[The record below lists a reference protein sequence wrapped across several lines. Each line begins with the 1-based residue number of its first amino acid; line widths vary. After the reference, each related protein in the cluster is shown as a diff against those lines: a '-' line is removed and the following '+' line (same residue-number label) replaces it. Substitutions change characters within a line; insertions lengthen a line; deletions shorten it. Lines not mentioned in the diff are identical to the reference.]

1 VTVGP
6 VQLLVVAFDRPNFT
20 GGIIQELVRL
30 RENDMIRLIDVLAVE
45 KTESGDLTALQWS
58 DLSIAEAQDMGEL
71 AGALIGIGEA
81 GEAGIDAG
89 MRAGREA
96 GAGGHLIDDAEVWD
110 LADSI
115 PNGSAAAIALIEHV
129 WAKPLRDAIV
139 SAGGAAV
146 CDEWVHP
153 LDLVDI
159 GLMEAEAEHA

>member
-20 GGIIQELVRL
+20 GRIIQELVRL

-45 KTESGDLTALQWS
+45 KTENGELTALQWS
-58 DLSIAEAQDMGEL
+58 DLSIAEAEDMGEL
-71 AGALIGIGEA
+71 AGALIGVGAA
-81 GEAGIDAG
+81 GEAGIDVG

-96 GAGGHLIDDAEVWD
+96 GAGGHLIDEDEVWD

-115 PNGSAAAIALIEHV
+115 PSGSAAAIALIEHV

-139 SAGGAAV
+139 SAGGTAV
-146 CDEWVHP
+146 SDEWVHP

-159 GLMEAEAEHA
+159 GLLQTEPEHA

>member
-20 GGIIQELVRL
+20 GRIIQELVRL

-45 KTESGDLTALQWS
+45 KTENGELTALQWS
-58 DLSIAEAQDMGEL
+58 DLSIAEAEDMGEL
-71 AGALIGIGEA
+71 AGALIGVGAA
-81 GEAGIDAG
+81 GEAGIDVG

-96 GAGGHLIDDAEVWD
+96 GAGGHLIDEDEVWD

-115 PNGSAAAIALIEHV
+115 PSGSAAAIALIEHV

-139 SAGGAAV
+139 SAGGTAV
-146 CDEWVHP
+146 SDEWVHP

-159 GLMEAEAEHA
+159 GLLETEPEHA